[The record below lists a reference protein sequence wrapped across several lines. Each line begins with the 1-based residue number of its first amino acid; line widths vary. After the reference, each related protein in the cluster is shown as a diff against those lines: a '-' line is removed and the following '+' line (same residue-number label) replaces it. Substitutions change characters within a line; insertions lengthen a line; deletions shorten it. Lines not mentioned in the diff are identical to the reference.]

1 MFCAA
6 ISATAG
12 GHAEDDVEVLD
23 RQHVRAASFEPLGA
37 GQRLTGRAVAIATRV
52 VPDAPM
58 AAAVTLFDVAAE
70 RSGAALLDGRHHPAL
85 RRRQG
90 GPDLGP
96 ERIAV
101 AAEDFRHRERGAW
114 HGRRS
119 VDALDGEGD
128 RLQEQVQ
135 WTLGRADRGG
145 RQLQVARRRLQAS
158 MPEQE
163 PNRAQVGAGLK

>member
-1 MFCAA
+1 
-6 ISATAG
+6 
-12 GHAEDDVEVLD
+12 
-23 RQHVRAASFEPLGA
+23 
-37 GQRLTGRAVAIATRV
+37 
-52 VPDAPM
+52 M

-70 RSGAALLDGRHHPAL
+70 RGGAALLDGRHHTAL

-101 AAEDFRHRERGAW
+101 TAEDFRHRERGAW

-128 RLQEQVQ
+128 RLREQVQ

-145 RQLQVARRRLQAS
+145 RQLQVAGRRLKAS

-163 PNRAQVGAGLK
+163 LNRAQVRAGLEHVEGESVAKSVRENRLGEACPSDGDQAGAVDRA